1 MLPPY
6 TGNPWWTL
14 GTSATTVPDV
24 FYWWGGNQLATT
36 TPLGIYN
43 MLVAQSATNV
53 WINVA
58 NQTMPSLAVTS
69 VMDATNRQLYAAL
82 YQQAI
87 DMPMPSATER
97 VYAVARHS
105 GLMTPAIIR
114 AGRRAVRRSIDLYL
128 RVRPAEEL
136 RAFLQGTPIVIHGAR
151 LRYRMRKSGGVMR
164 QTISPSHGIPFR
176 MEMLALHSD
185 DPIASGCVFLERTPM
200 LDQLLAFIMHV
211 TDPEGERELVARTN
225 WSPRLPPVIGRRLT
239 LSPLE
244 ADPLAQELAN
254 AA

>member
-14 GTSATTVPDV
+14 GTSATTVPNNL
-24 FYWWGGNQLATT
+24 YWWQGGNQLATT
-36 TPLGIYN
+36 PLGIYN
-43 MLVAQSATNV
+43 ALVAQSMAANV
-53 WINVA
+53 WINVTS
-58 NQTMPSLAVTS
+58 QTAPALTATS
-69 VMDATNRQLYAAL
+69 VMDATNRQLYMAL
-82 YQQAI
+82 YQQAL
-87 DMPMPSATER
+87 DVPMPPAAAR
-97 VYAVARHS
+97 VRGHTT
-105 GLMTPAIIR
+105 LRPAIIH

-136 RAFLQGTPIVIHGAR
+136 RTFLQGIPLIIQGAR
-151 LRYRMRKSGGVMR
+151 LRYKIRKVSSVMDQTMRPG
-164 QTISPSHGIPFR
+164 HGIPFR
-176 MEMLALHSD
+176 MEMLAIHSD
-185 DPIASGCVFLERTPM
+185 DAIASGCVFLERTPV

-211 TDPEGERELVARTN
+211 QDPDAERHLVMTTN
-225 WSPRLPPVIGRRLT
+225 WSPRLPPIIVQRLA